1 MSQNGWMSAYY
12 VSKFLSNLGKNSKS
26 TMEGSI
32 LIRQLALDRALRRKV
47 LREKRRALRQQLHCC
62 SSAKSSTRR
71 LSFVIFDYGEEDW
84 STDEEVEEAG
94 KTPEVQPAQESA
106 AMRESRLR
114 VMKNLPKCADNDM
127 AQRYKTMKQVKN
139 DNQTSDVRTM
149 AEWNTLRK
157 RLISAK
163 MMECKNTKKVN
174 VADTVYT
181 LVKKIGDGG
190 FSSVYQVYDDE
201 RKTYALK
208 LVNLLNMDG
217 YTDKDLMN
225 EIELLKVS
233 IMLHNSS

>member
-1 MSQNGWMSAYY
+1 MSHHGWMSAYY
-12 VSKFLSNLGKNSKS
+12 VSKFLSNFSKNNKS

-47 LREKRRALRQQLHCC
+47 LREKRKALRQKLRCC

-84 STDEEVEEAG
+84 STDEEEEEG
-94 KTPEVQPAQESA
+94 KMAEAKPPQASA
-106 AMRESRLR
+106 AVRESRLR
-114 VMKNLPKCADNDM
+114 AMKNLPKCADNDM
-127 AQRYKTMKQVKN
+127 AERYKTMKQVKN

-163 MMECKNTKKVN
+163 MMECKNTKKVS

-233 IMLHNSS
+233 VVLHNPT